1 MLLGLWKSL
10 NLTTTKKLSQKMRF
24 WLQNPAT
31 VLKLDKYKLTRVLLI

>member
-10 NLTTTKKLSQKMRF
+10 NLTTKKLSQKMRF